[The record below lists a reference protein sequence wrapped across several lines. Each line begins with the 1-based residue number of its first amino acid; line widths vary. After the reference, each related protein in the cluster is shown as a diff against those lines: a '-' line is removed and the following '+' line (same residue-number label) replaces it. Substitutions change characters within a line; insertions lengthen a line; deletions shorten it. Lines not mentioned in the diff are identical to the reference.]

1 MFDIGDTVKC
11 VNAVR
16 PSGENPTVVPNWVK
30 DGDEYT
36 IRGFHNNDEI
46 VVGVLLEEI
55 ENPLVAIPL
64 IDRAQEPAFAT
75 WRFEKTADAPLE
87 EDEEEDEDYMPEE
100 LQEMLREF
108 YLD

>member
-55 ENPLVAIPL
+55 ENPIIPMPLVN
-64 IDRAQEPAFAT
+64 RFQEPAFAT

-87 EDEEEDEDYMPEE
+87 EDEEEDENYVPEE
-100 LQEMLREF
+100 LQELLEE
-108 YLD
+108 LSID